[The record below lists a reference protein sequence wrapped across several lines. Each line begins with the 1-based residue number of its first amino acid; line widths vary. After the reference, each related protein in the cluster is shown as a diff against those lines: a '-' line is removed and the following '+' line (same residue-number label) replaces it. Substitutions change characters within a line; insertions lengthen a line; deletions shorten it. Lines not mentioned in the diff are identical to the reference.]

1 MLDEYNYRFI
11 GNNEIIQLTP
21 TETMIL
27 SILIKNKGKVVSFN
41 EMIEKLYGNYGCSLG
56 NIRLH
61 MKHLRDKLKYEF
73 DIKTIRNV
81 GYIIV

>member
-11 GNNEIIQLTP
+11 GNNEIIHLTQ

-27 SILIKNKGKVVSFN
+27 SILMHNKGKVVSYN
-41 EMIEKLYGNYGCSLG
+41 EMIEKLYGNHGCSLA
-56 NIRLH
+56 NIRLR
-61 MKHLRDKLKYEF
+61 MKNLKNKLKYEF